1 MTDKYTPE
9 EKAASYRR
17 MHVEAVDRY
26 ARLTMEVMILASE
39 GKWEKVVQAVAD
51 SCDACDCVSE
61 AFWQTFALALEK
73 AKESERRC
81 ESGQIEGQGALL

>member
-1 MTDKYTPE
+1 MSQRTPE
-9 EKAASYRR
+9 EEAASYRR

-39 GKWEKVVQAVAD
+39 GKWEQAVQAIAD

-61 AFWQTFALALEK
+61 AFWQVYGLALEK
-73 AKESERRC
+73 AKEAERRA
-81 ESGQIEGQGALL
+81 STGQIEGQRVLL